1 MAKSPSS
8 QEERAIATF
17 QIIHGAALHDLTLER
32 LGLPVEGDKHKELD
46 VSDLGKYLA
55 QKEGFQFA
63 DNISEVVGEEF
74 PTFHSKIDL

>member
-1 MAKSPSS
+1 MAKSPGS
-8 QEERAIATF
+8 QEVRAIATI
-17 QIIHGAALHDLTLER
+17 QIVNGASLYDLTLER
-32 LGLPVEGDKHKELD
+32 LSLSAQVDKHRELD